1 MRMLIKYKLLAMAS
15 ASVLMWAEPTFACK
29 IFEDFSSS
37 IPMNAVDVDN
47 AARIRLADAVIRARS
62 WPDVE
67 IGAELSTPALSTEHD
82 PKGLSSARASA
93 ISSFL
98 VQLGV
103 KQSNIYYEPVVIR
116 NPVARDEE
124 GLNRLREIYVSLAP
138 ICANGCD
145 RLCNDPRVTPVSKA
159 IR

>member
-37 IPMNAVDVDN
+37 IPMNVVDVDN
-47 AARIRLADAVIRARS
+47 AARIRLADAVIRART

-82 PKGLSSARASA
+82 PKRLSSARASDQF
-93 ISSFL
+93 I
-98 VQLGV
+98 
-103 KQSNIYYEPVVIR
+103 
-116 NPVARDEE
+116 
-124 GLNRLREIYVSLAP
+124 
-138 ICANGCD
+138 
-145 RLCNDPRVTPVSKA
+145 PRSVRSKT
-159 IR
+159 IEYLL